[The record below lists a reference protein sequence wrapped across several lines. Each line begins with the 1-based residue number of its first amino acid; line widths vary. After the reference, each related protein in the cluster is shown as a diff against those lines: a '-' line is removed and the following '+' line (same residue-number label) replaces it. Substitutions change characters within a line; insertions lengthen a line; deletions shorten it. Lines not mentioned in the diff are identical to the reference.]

1 MSHRSAR
8 DLLRP
13 GLATACPAYT
23 AGYPQ
28 RYVTRRALGLHQAL
42 ILSTRASSPR
52 PMHRAERWWTAPPW

>member
-1 MSHRSAR
+1 MSYRSAP

-13 GLATACPAYT
+13 GLHTPSPYT

-28 RYVTRRALGLHQAL
+28 RYVTRRALGLHQGL

>member
-1 MSHRSAR
+1 MSHRSAP

-13 GLATACPAYT
+13 GLQTPSPYT

-28 RYVTRRALGLHQAL
+28 RYVTRRAMSLHQDM